1 MELIGFM
8 QNADRKVIEYL
19 PYSHQMKNLNQRRAL
34 FFNMYNFYMEKDL
47 QFKKSEY
54 LGSKD
59 ILSVFTK
66 KIDSLLK
73 ACKKAKVRDTF
84 KPDIASTK
92 IIHAYQN
99 GTTAITSKKPKL
111 QVAKLIKL
119 IHGQDACSLMMDLD
133 DMFLNLVYERIKKVN
148 RGSEVVLGEKEII
161 IYDPETNSSPTV
173 VIPFYKSIQKQNMRE
188 NSIVVENINLAMDH
202 LRGEKVRQIFLVF
215 PKSDGFSKH
224 MDLKFHNDI
233 KLEDNEY
240 RVKMIPYSFS
250 FCIRNQKRRLTHG
263 DRHILRK

>member
-8 QNADRKVIEYL
+8 QDAKGKVIEYL
-19 PYSHQMKNLNQRRAL
+19 PHSYQMKNLHQRRAL
-34 FFNMYNFYMEKDL
+34 FFHMYNFYMEKDL
-47 QFKKSEY
+47 RFDKSEY

-59 ILSVFTK
+59 IMSVFTK

-73 ACKKAKVRDTF
+73 VCTNAKKDQNFQLDVV
-84 KPDIASTK
+84 STK

-99 GTTAITSKKPKL
+99 KTPMIVSKQPKL

-148 RGSEVVLGEKEII
+148 RGSRVVLGVKEII
-161 IYDPETNSSPTV
+161 IYDPTPNTSPTV
-173 VIPFYKSIQKQNMRE
+173 VIPFYKSIQQKDMRE
-188 NSIVVENINLAMDH
+188 HEIVNENINLAMEH
-202 LRGEKVRQIFLVF
+202 LRGEKIRQIFLVF

-224 MDLKFHNDI
+224 IDLKFHNNI
-233 KLEDNEY
+233 KLEDDEY

-250 FCIRNQKRRLTHG
+250 FCIRNQNKQRR
-263 DRHILRK
+263 DR